1 MNAYAEM
8 KKRHQEEVNAL
19 PMYWAFSDEQFDQQ
33 LKKLGLTRNDTGK
46 LCKTFGGGFCL
57 ASDAQMIADTLR
69 GHRREMLENQAYII
83 LGVMHSVDKWL
94 DGKGLEQDEVN
105 RAATMREKTLCIIE
119 SRPEQIHAH
128 LVIDWLGDT
137 HCSNCGEDVNCTEPF
152 CQHCGARLDEP
163 EVKEY

>member
-1 MNAYAEM
+1 MADGFDTATHLADVLRTLASTGGCESSCDLRRAAVEGAEM
-8 KKRHQEEVNAL
+8 ID
-19 PMYWAFSDEQFDQQ
+19 S
-33 LKKLGLTRNDTGK
+33 
-46 LCKTFGGGFCL
+46 L
-57 ASDAQMIADTLR
+57 AYT
-69 GHRREMLENQAYII
+69 I

-94 DGKGLEQDEVN
+94 DGKELEQDEVN
-105 RAATMREKTLCIIE
+105 RAVTMREKVIRIIE

-128 LVIDWLGDT
+128 LVINWLGDT

>member
-1 MNAYAEM
+1 MTDIFDKATDLAVRLRECAEAQSG
-8 KKRHQEEVNAL
+8 K
-19 PMYWAFSDEQFDQQ
+19 
-33 LKKLGLTRNDTGK
+33 DTGALIQTAK
-46 LCKTFGGGFCL
+46 E
-57 ASDAQMIADTLR
+57 AAD
-69 GHRREMLENQAYII
+69 MLEHQAYII

-94 DGKGLEQDEVN
+94 DGKELEQDEVN
-105 RAATMREKTLCIIE
+105 RAATMREKTLRIIE

-152 CQHCGARLDEP
+152 CQHCGARLDEQ

>member
-1 MNAYAEM
+1 MADNFDKAVEFAARLREAADSEDSKGAE
-8 KKRHQEEVNAL
+8 
-19 PMYWAFSDEQFDQQ
+19 
-33 LKKLGLTRNDTGK
+33 GLIRVAK
-46 LCKTFGGGFCL
+46 E
-57 ASDAQMIADTLR
+57 AA
-69 GHRREMLENQAYII
+69 EMLENQAYII

-94 DGKGLEQDEVN
+94 DGKELEQDEVN
-105 RAATMREKTLCIIE
+105 RAATMREKTLRIIE

>member
-1 MNAYAEM
+1 MTRLSEAISKPSAQRKHLVFGENLSYEEM
-8 KKRHQEEVNAL
+8 GRK
-19 PMYWAFSDEQFDQQ
+19 
-33 LKKLGLTRNDTGK
+33 
-46 LCKTFGGGFCL
+46 FGIG
-57 ASDAQMIADTLR
+57 ASTIKARVKAGM
-69 GHRREMLENQAYII
+69 
-83 LGVMHSVDKWL
+83 SV
-94 DGKGLEQDEVN
+94 E
-105 RAATMREKTLCIIE
+105 AAVSTPVYKHIIE

>member
-1 MNAYAEM
+1 MADNFDKAVDLATRLRESADSKDNEGAE
-8 KKRHQEEVNAL
+8 
-19 PMYWAFSDEQFDQQ
+19 
-33 LKKLGLTRNDTGK
+33 GLIRVAK
-46 LCKTFGGGFCL
+46 E
-57 ASDAQMIADTLR
+57 AA
-69 GHRREMLENQAYII
+69 EMLENQAYII

-94 DGKGLEQDEVN
+94 DGKELEQDEVN

>member
-1 MNAYAEM
+1 MADNFYKAVDLAARLRESADSKDNEGAE
-8 KKRHQEEVNAL
+8 
-19 PMYWAFSDEQFDQQ
+19 
-33 LKKLGLTRNDTGK
+33 GLIRVAK
-46 LCKTFGGGFCL
+46 E
-57 ASDAQMIADTLR
+57 AA
-69 GHRREMLENQAYII
+69 EMLENQVYII

-94 DGKGLEQDEVN
+94 DGKELEQDEVN

-163 EVKEY
+163 KVKEY

>member
-1 MNAYAEM
+1 MTDIFDKATDLAVRLRECAEA
-8 KKRHQEEVNAL
+8 K
-19 PMYWAFSDEQFDQQ
+19 D
-33 LKKLGLTRNDTGK
+33 G
-46 LCKTFGGGFCL
+46 
-57 ASDAQMIADTLR
+57 SDAEAPIRVAKEAAD
-69 GHRREMLENQAYII
+69 MLENQAYII

-94 DGKGLEQDEVN
+94 DGKELEQDEVN
-105 RAATMREKTLCIIE
+105 RAATMREKTLRIIE

>member
-1 MNAYAEM
+1 M
-8 KKRHQEEVNAL
+8 
-19 PMYWAFSDEQFDQQ
+19 DELKPCPFCGGGAKIVYIDMEIPSGYVQC
-33 LKKLGLTRNDTGK
+33 KKLCCSQNKVRVLEKAIEAWN
-46 LCKTFGGGFCL
+46 
-57 ASDAQMIADTLR
+57 
-69 GHRREMLENQAYII
+69 RRDDN
-83 LGVMHSVDKWL
+83 
-94 DGKGLEQDEVN
+94 
-105 RAATMREKTLCIIE
+105 AATMREKTLRIIE